1 MIIDHVKN
9 WEMSPGAVDRRS
21 NEVGTLSYFA
31 GGLHFVKGGT
41 DRLIQSGFDSPSRPG
56 RWQAGGCA
64 AWNSFAAVRSA
75 GICLTEHYQRCQQ
88 LRGCLFDRSPTG
100 SLFVAF

>member
-31 GGLHFVKGGT
+31 GGLHFVKGV
-41 DRLIQSGFDSPSRPG
+41 SRAVTYWTT
-56 RWQAGGCA
+56 RA
-64 AWNSFAAVRSA
+64 AEYCTTKA
-75 GICLTEHYQRCQQ
+75 
-88 LRGCLFDRSPTG
+88 
-100 SLFVAF
+100 